1 MHPTSEGNH
10 LLLFLNMKQRN
21 DLPKDSGNLVEFT
34 ISIKDLENGKDKKS
48 TGAHLSRSL
57 LDEQKYYKHIFLTYF
72 TGNCRPVPFLKQCSS
87 WGLRKFI
94 SLEDFKD
101 KSKGYLIKGKCC
113 VEAKVASVGPSKTE

>member
-1 MHPTSEGNH
+1 MYPTSEGNH
-10 LLLFLNMKQRN
+10 LSLFLITKQRN

-72 TGNCRPVPFLKQCSS
+72 TGNCRPVPFLKQCSFLGMEEIHLS
-87 WGLRKFI
+87 RGFQGQVKRLSHQRQVLR
-94 SLEDFKD
+94 
-101 KSKGYLIKGKCC
+101 
-113 VEAKVASVGPSKTE
+113 